1 MSEHKTID
9 VSGIRLESPA
19 CPTAADRALWD
30 SSTPEM
36 REALLGVELY
46 DAEKSGP
53 AQSETMEELIARVR
67 AKKT

>member
-9 VSGIRLESPA
+9 ISGIRLESPA
-19 CPTAADRALWD
+19 FPTAADRALWD
-30 SSTPEM
+30 SLSPEAQ
-36 REALLGVELY
+36 EALIRHELD

-67 AKKT
+67 DKKA